1 MLPVIAIFGRAN
13 VGKSTLFN
21 ALTQTRSALVVDLP
35 GTTRDRQYGTGII
48 GDTPYTLIDTGG
60 VASDVKIDQQT
71 WQAVAEA
78 DEVLFVVDAGVGI
91 TDHDLRLAR
100 QLRKLNK
107 AVKLVLN
114 KVDGIDLNS
123 VLADFYALGFG
134 EPIPISARE
143 KRGLVQLTD
152 TFLANHSAE
161 DNAQED
167 EKEDGLDQTTGIK
180 VAVIGQPN
188 VGKST
193 LVNRILGEQRVIVA
207 DFAGTTTDSIYI
219 PFERDQQSYTLID
232 TAGVRRRAKIKQNIE
247 KFSVVKSLQAID
259 DCHVVLFVIDAKKG
273 LTDQD
278 LSLLNYTVDAG
289 RALVLVVNKWDGLP
303 EDEKQEIKRAL
314 GYRLQFVDY
323 AVHHYISA
331 LHGSGVGNI
340 FASIKQAYH
349 SATKPLSTPLLT
361 DLLAEITSTH
371 QLPLVNGRRIKLR
384 YAHSGGHNPQRII
397 IHGNQ
402 TDKIPSSYVR
412 YMQKTFT
419 SKLNLV
425 GTPLMLEFIT
435 GNNPYAGKRNV
446 LTPRQLKKRERL
458 QRYVRGKG

>member
-48 GDTPYTLIDTGG
+48 GDIAYTLIDTGG

-78 DEVLFVVDAGVGI
+78 DRVLFVVDAGVGI

-100 QLRKLNK
+100 QLRKLSKPVN
-107 AVKLVLN
+107 LVLN
-114 KVDGIDLNS
+114 KVDGIDLNT
-123 VLADFYALGFG
+123 VLGDFYALGFG

-152 TFLANHSAE
+152 IFLDTHLANVEAVEQH
-161 DNAQED
+161 QEPA
-167 EKEDGLDQTTGIK
+167 TGIK

-219 PFERDQQSYTLID
+219 PFERDGQNYTLID
-232 TAGVRRRAKIKQNIE
+232 TAGVRRRAKIKANVE

-259 DCHVVLFVIDAKKG
+259 DCHVVVFVIDAQKG

-289 RALVLVVNKWDGLP
+289 RALVLVVNKWDGMP
-303 EDEKQEIKRAL
+303 EDEKQEIKKAL

-349 SATKPLSTPLLT
+349 SATMPLSTPQLT
-361 DLLAEITSTH
+361 DLLAEITAAH

-402 TDKIPSSYVR
+402 TDKVPSSYVR
-412 YMQKTFT
+412 YMQKAFT
-419 SKLNLV
+419 SKLKLI
-425 GTPLMLEFIT
+425 GTPLLLEFIT
-435 GNNPYAGKRNV
+435 GNNPYAGKRNA
-446 LTPRQLKKRERL
+446 LTPRQLRKRERL
-458 QRYVRGKG
+458 KKYVRGKG

>member
-48 GDTPYTLIDTGG
+48 GDIAYTLIDTGG

-78 DEVLFVVDAGVGI
+78 DRVLFVVDAGVGI

-100 QLRKLNK
+100 QLRKLSKPVN
-107 AVKLVLN
+107 LVLN
-114 KVDGIDLNS
+114 KVDGIDLNT
-123 VLADFYALGFG
+123 VLGDFYALGFG

-152 TFLANHSAE
+152 IFLDTHLANVEAVEQH
-161 DNAQED
+161 QEPA
-167 EKEDGLDQTTGIK
+167 TGIK

-219 PFERDQQSYTLID
+219 PFERDGQDYTLID
-232 TAGVRRRAKIKQNIE
+232 TAGVRRRAKIKANVE

-259 DCHVVLFVIDAKKG
+259 DCHVVVFVIDAQKG

-289 RALVLVVNKWDGLP
+289 RALVLVVNKWDGMQE
-303 EDEKQEIKRAL
+303 EDKQEVKRAL
-314 GYRLQFVDY
+314 THRLQFVEY

-349 SATKPLSTPLLT
+349 SATMPLSTPQLT
-361 DLLAEITSTH
+361 DLLAEITASH

-402 TDKIPSSYVR
+402 TDKVPSSYVR
-412 YMQKTFT
+412 YMQKAFT
-419 SKLNLV
+419 SKLKLI
-425 GTPLMLEFIT
+425 GTPLLLEFIT

-446 LTPRQLKKRERL
+446 LTPRQLRKRERL
-458 QRYVRGKG
+458 QKYVRGKR